1 MNKPYSSAPLSE
13 HHLRLGLLISFVN
26 EVNRGLSHKE
36 MNPMGSLYVFDDKAE
51 IQTPG
56 TVPENWPLGFI
67 RVYTQQAKSTKDVE
81 FTLHNFD
88 PAHNS
93 AGYDARRGGS
103 LDQAGLRFVSQNG
116 YAGLEA
122 HYMVVP
128 EFEQLSFVPF
138 IGDHTQSAEEILL
151 ASKLGGYD
159 RKTLLAAY
167 EESKVKEAY
176 NEEDAEH
183 FKVPYTY
190 TNWVLLN
197 ALVIAKIITLRAL
210 ALSEHGENVYREHAQ
225 RDSKGQIVP
234 IDVSVEDPAQ
244 ALEHPEPPPAPI
256 Q

>member
-1 MNKPYSSAPLSE
+1 
-13 HHLRLGLLISFVN
+13 LGLLISFVN

-36 MNPMGSLYVFDDKAE
+36 MNPMGTLYVFDDKAE

-81 FTLHNFD
+81 FTLRNFD

-103 LDQAGLRFVSQNG
+103 LDQAGLRFVSQHG

-138 IGDHTQSAEEILL
+138 IGNHTQSAAEILL
-151 ASKLGGYD
+151 ESKLGGYD
-159 RKTLLAAY
+159 RKTVLAAF
-167 EESKVKEAY
+167 EESSIKEAY
-176 NEEDAEH
+176 NEEDMEH
-183 FKVPYTY
+183 FQVPHTY

-210 ALSEHGENVYREHAQ
+210 ALSEHGDNVYRETS
-225 RDSKGQIVP
+225 RYNTMGQVVP
-234 IDVSVEDPAQ
+234 IDVSVKDPAE
-244 ALEHPEPPPAPI
+244 ALEHKVGDHDGDLPLKDQPLNPL
-256 Q
+256 